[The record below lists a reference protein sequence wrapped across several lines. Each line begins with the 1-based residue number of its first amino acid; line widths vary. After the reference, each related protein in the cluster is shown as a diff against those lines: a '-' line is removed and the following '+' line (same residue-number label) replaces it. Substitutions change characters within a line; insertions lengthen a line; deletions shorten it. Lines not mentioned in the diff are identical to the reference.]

1 MIMACR
7 LGLLVGLAV
16 GAHDEC
22 NDRGG
27 PDQDESGADIVVPHD
42 VGDARQNDSAQP
54 ERNCPESE
62 PVDCGD
68 RFTLAGADGFGSLFG
83 WQQYWHGNASG
94 VAATLPRKFRACL
107 DSTQKFPSGS
117 V

>member
-1 MIMACR
+1 M
-7 LGLLVGLAV
+7 LVGLAV

-54 ERNCPESE
+54 ERNRPKSK
-62 PVDCGD
+62 PVNRGE
-68 RFTLAGADGFGSLFG
+68 RFTLARADGFGAAPCSLLG
-83 WQQYWHGNASG
+83 WQQN
-94 VAATLPRKFRACL
+94 
-107 DSTQKFPSGS
+107 
-117 V
+117 